1 MSTAPLPP
9 KTTPPPGP
17 GKFKAFLAYIFLP
30 HAKPGE
36 IVIVS
41 HSGLFYWWPV
51 WAVGFLMA
59 VITWFANTFL
69 VIVPART
76 RAVKAEQTR
85 VDILNNEGKV
95 DRTVKGE
102 KTRVEV
108 TNNRGEVEKR
118 KLVGYIVPNDKS
130 LLLGKN
136 PEGEPVDLQP
146 ELRMARGKSIGVV
159 FVVVLLLVIFI
170 TNVPLRGLWSVF
182 IIVVILMTSIIFA
195 LAGIWERLIFQSR
208 LLAIHIN
215 LGGYL
220 FTSLVLFII
229 WIINFYFFDRQF
241 YMIFTPGQV
250 RVHLEIGAGE
260 TVYDTGGMVFQKQ
273 RSDLFRHWILGF
285 GSGDLIVRPSG
296 GVAHI
301 DLPNVLNVG
310 RKVKIIE
317 KKLAEKEVVAA

>member
-1 MSTAPLPP
+1 M
-9 KTTPPPGP
+9 
-17 GKFKAFLAYIFLP
+17 AYVFLP

-51 WAVGFLMA
+51 WAVGFIMA
-59 VITWFANTFL
+59 GITSFSGSSM
-69 VIVPART
+69 VVVPRHT
-76 RAVKAEQTR
+76 RAVEAKS
-85 VDILNNEGKV
+85 I
-95 DRTVKGE
+95 TVKVTDE
-102 KTRVEV
+102 KGDPDDRPV
-108 TNNRGEVEKR
+108 
-118 KLVGYIVPNDKS
+118 VGYVLPRDKELLTRKNVQGNQVP
-130 LLLGKN
+130 
-136 PEGEPVDLQP
+136 LQP
-146 ELRMARGKSIGVV
+146 DVQMSPSRNIGVL
-159 FVVVLLLVIFI
+159 FIVVLLLVIFI

-182 IIVVILMTSIIFA
+182 IIVIILMISIIFA
-195 LAGIWERLIFQSR
+195 QAGLWERLFNRTKQ
-208 LLAIHIN
+208 LAIHIN

-220 FTSLVLFII
+220 FTSIVLCII
-229 WIINFYFFDRQF
+229 WVINFWFFDRQF

-310 RKVKIIE
+310 RKVKLIE